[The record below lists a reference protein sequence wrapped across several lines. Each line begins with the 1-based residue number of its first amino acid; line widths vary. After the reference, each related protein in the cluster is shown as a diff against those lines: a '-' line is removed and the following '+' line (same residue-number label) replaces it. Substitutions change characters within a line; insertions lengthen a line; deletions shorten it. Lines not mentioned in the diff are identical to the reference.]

1 LTVVPDVV
9 ITGLGAISSLGQ
21 DKQAFWSSL
30 AAGRPGIR
38 ALSGDFPDTLKVK
51 IGAQVENF
59 NPKEHF
65 SKAELPLLERH
76 TQFALIAAREA
87 IADAGLD
94 EQQLSTAAAV
104 IGTACGGQ
112 ETNEIGYRQLFLE
125 GRRRIHPLTIPRA
138 MASAASSQVSMQL
151 GIAGPA
157 FTVTS
162 ACSSAN
168 HAIIQAA
175 MMIRA
180 GLVDVAVAGGAEA
193 PFTYGLLKAWEALR
207 VLSND
212 TCRPFSS
219 DRSGLVLGE
228 GAGVVVLESQSH
240 ANARGARI
248 LAELA
253 GCGMSADAGHVTD
266 PSVDGA
272 MRAMTAALSDAG
284 LEPAAVDYV
293 SAHGTATRAN
303 DVAETAAL
311 HQLFGEHAQRL
322 AVSSTKS
329 MHGHALGAAGAL
341 ELVATVLAMRHS
353 LIPPTAN
360 FTTPGEGCDLDY
372 VPNTPRE
379 MAISVALS
387 NSFAFGGLN
396 AVLVVRSVS

>member
-1 LTVVPDVV
+1 LVDVV
-9 ITGLGAISSLGQ
+9 ITGLGSVSSMGL
-21 DKQAFWSSL
+21 DTPRFRASL
-30 AAGRPGIR
+30 EAGRPGIR
-38 ALSGDFPDTLKVK
+38 ALAGEYPEGLKVK

-59 NPKEHF
+59 RPEAHF
-65 SKAELPLLERH
+65 PASELPLLDRH
-76 TQFALIAAREA
+76 SQFAVVAAREA
-87 IADAGLD
+87 VADAGLND
-94 EQQLSTAAAV
+94 GQIRRAAAV
-104 IGTACGGQ
+104 IGSGCGGK
-112 ETNEIGYRQLFLE
+112 ETDEITYQQLYRE
-125 GRRRIHPLTIPRA
+125 GRKRAHPLTIPRG
-138 MASAASSQVSMQL
+138 MPSAASSQVSMYL
-151 GIAGPA
+151 GIAGPV
-157 FTVTS
+157 FTVAS

-168 HAIIQAA
+168 HAVIQAA

-180 GLVDVAVAGGAEA
+180 GLVDVAVAGGADA
-193 PFTYGLLKAWEALR
+193 PFTYGLLKAWEAVR

-240 ANARGARI
+240 AHARSARI
-248 LAELA
+248 LAELV

-272 MRAMTAALSDAG
+272 VRAMTAALRNAE
-284 LEPAAVDYV
+284 LEPSAVDYV
-293 SAHGTATRAN
+293 SAHGTGTRVN
-303 DVAETAAL
+303 DVMETAAL
-311 HQLFGEHAQRL
+311 HQLFGEHVQRL